1 MVAYHTPATSCFLR
15 PLVGFMNLMNSK
27 TLRGYIPFWTPIG
40 GDGTTLRNSSTTI
53 IVMVQSN
60 NQESFCKQSGS
71 QAAKIMMLKYLD
83 PSLSYGFVIYKQ
95 VANTPCWWLG
105 TFEQWSVKAIVKQP
119 CHFSS
124 FFLRLAKSRIFFCTK
139 QQHANHAQSHH
150 FFHNF
155 ESYKVTETTHSGPM
169 VIFPICITCN
179 SCIINEK

>member
-83 PSLSYGFVIYKQ
+83 PNLSYGYVIYKQ

-105 TFEQWSVKAIVKQP
+105 TFEQWSVKAIIKQP

-124 FFLRLAKSRIFFCTK
+124 FFLRLAINQEFSS
-139 QQHANHAQSHH
+139 AQSNSMLTM
-150 FFHNF
+150 HNPIISF
-155 ESYKVTETTHSGPM
+155 TTLNLTKWQKPHVQDLWSFSQFVSH
-169 VIFPICITCN
+169 VIHA
-179 SCIINEK
+179 